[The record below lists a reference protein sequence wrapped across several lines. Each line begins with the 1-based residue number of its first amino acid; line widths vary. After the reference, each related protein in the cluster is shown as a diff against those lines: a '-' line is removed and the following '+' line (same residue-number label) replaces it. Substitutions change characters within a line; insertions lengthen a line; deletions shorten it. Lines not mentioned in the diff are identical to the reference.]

1 MSLEETAFNGTDDV
15 LGYRTLRATSARS
28 AFKQFGY
35 HDRDELIMSS
45 AIELSRGAHDKA
57 ASSSRL
63 ETTRALLRTR
73 VQYDAVVQ
81 EIRHNVV
88 AGRSQIIRTPVFD
101 LEYLPWIREMVAAD
115 DRQEEAMRRRDES
128 VVGRRTRNSQKFV
141 RTIELS
147 ENVHRALD
155 QTVLQ

>member
-1 MSLEETAFNGTDDV
+1 MSLEETAFNGTDDI
-15 LGYRTLRATSARS
+15 LGYRTLCATSARS
-28 AFKQFGY
+28 VFKQFGY

-45 AIELSRGAHDKA
+45 AIELSRGAHDKP

-88 AGRSQIIRTPVFD
+88 AARSQIIRTPVFD

-115 DRQEEAMRRRDES
+115 DRQEEAMRRDER